1 MDLFFES
8 CKKIIKDAISVFWV
22 MVKTMVPV
30 MIVIR
35 IGLEF
40 GLVEKA
46 SVLLEP
52 LMAVL
57 GLPAEAGLVLA
68 MGFLLNIY
76 SAVAVLLGILPSVQ
90 MSVADVTVLL
100 SIVLIAHALP
110 LEQSISRRAGLSFVF
125 SASLRL
131 VIGFTYGILLNLLYS
146 VTHTLQQPVQLT
158 WLPFEPTFEE
168 TWIEWAWSSL
178 SLLFSLFWI
187 ILGLIILLKVFELA
201 RITNFIGWLLSPWL
215 KLMGISKDATSITM
229 VGVLLGLSY
238 GGGLIIREA
247 QQGKIG
253 AKDVVLSLSF
263 MGLCHSLIEDPLIM
277 MAFGAHWSGV
287 YVGRFLFSVLTMI
300 LLARIVHAMPEDRFH
315 RFFYRPV
322 SVHS

>member
-1 MDLFFES
+1 MDLFLTS
-8 CKKIIKDAISVFWV
+8 CKKIAADAANVFWV

-30 MIVIR
+30 MVLMR
-35 IGLEF
+35 IALEL
-40 GLVEKA
+40 GLVEQA
-46 SVLLEP
+46 SLLLEP

-76 SAVAVLLGILPSVQ
+76 SAVAVLLGILPSADL
-90 MSVADVTVLL
+90 SVADVTVLL

-131 VIGFTYGILLNLLYS
+131 VVGLAYGLLLSVFYS
-146 VTHTLQQPVQLT
+146 ATDTLQYPVELT
-158 WLPFEPTFEE
+158 WLPFEPTLEE
-168 TWIEWAWSSL
+168 TWLQWAWSSV

-187 ILGLIILLKVFELA
+187 ILGLIVMLKVFELTK
-201 RITNFIGWLLSPWL
+201 ITDFIGWLLSPWL
-215 KLMGISKDATSITM
+215 RLMGISKDATSITM

-247 QQGKIG
+247 QEGKIG
-253 AKDVVLSLSF
+253 PKDVVLSLSF
-263 MGLCHSLIEDPLIM
+263 MGICHSLIEDPLIM

-287 YVGRFLFSVLTMI
+287 FVGRFLFSVLAMMV
-300 LLARIVHAMPEDRFH
+300 LARIVHGMSEERFH
-315 RFFYRPV
+315 RIFYRPTKALA
-322 SVHS
+322 